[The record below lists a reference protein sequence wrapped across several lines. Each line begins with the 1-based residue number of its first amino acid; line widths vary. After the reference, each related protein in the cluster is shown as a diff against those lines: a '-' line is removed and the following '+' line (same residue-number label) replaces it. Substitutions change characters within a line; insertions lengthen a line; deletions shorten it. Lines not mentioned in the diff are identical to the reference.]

1 MVISML
7 KPSDMIVSNESLG
20 KKFLLVEVRP
30 KYEYVG
36 NQRTDKVTG
45 FGYTIVL
52 PERSFER
59 LVVRIDGKQQIE
71 SPDSYV
77 EVTFVDLELYIF
89 WSQGQYTVGARASG
103 IRVVNNKT

>member
-1 MVISML
+1 ML
-7 KPSDMIVSNESLG
+7 KPSDMIISNDSIGSKL
-20 KKFLLVEVRP
+20 LLVEVKA
-30 KYEYVG
+30 KYEYVN

-59 LVVRIDGKQQIE
+59 LTVRIDGKQQIE
-71 SPDSYV
+71 SPDSYI
-77 EVTFVDLELYIF
+77 EVTFTDLELYIF

-103 IRVVNNKT
+103 IRAVNNKT